1 MLWYALNEVS
11 VLDVETGETDFVTK
25 VFDRNTYMPKWSENG
40 EKLYFILEDNM
51 KSQLVEY
58 SFTDK
63 TFEKNYSRK
72 YLFELVLKQLLCRW

>member
-25 VFDRNTYMPKWSENG
+25 KFDRNTYMPKWSEDG

-58 SFTDK
+58 SFSDK
-63 TFEKNYSRK
+63 TF
-72 YLFELVLKQLLCRW
+72 